1 MAILGQR
8 RIVASSVNDEI
19 RIAGIRFK
27 KGILTDTWVD
37 EETFMLINAEVSKG
51 NIIIFEYGTGE
62 GGGTTQPVDL
72 TELTDIRTDIRGNV
86 FESAVKRIENDYI
99 ELSNLF
105 MMPYMNKNYKYY
117 IGNKIVT
124 TDNTIKG
131 TSTRLNIRG
140 QITKEWLSRANLIE
154 FPEQVVDITECSY
167 ICKKDKLTIVKLDKG
182 FWGQESFVIPY
193 DKFSTGKLKVATT
206 YTLSF
211 KNIRNE
217 NLDCWFDFDLYFK
230 NSSGTE
236 KKIGSLR
243 FNTDSVTS
251 MNILTFSTP
260 VSLKDSSYAL
270 RLRVDESSSSFS
282 GREPFKGICE
292 LSLREGS
299 YFFDNIPDFVP
310 FANTT
315 YACLGE
321 DDDTD
326 GTDGYTITMR
336 TTSETGEVSL
346 SSVRLAEPL
355 RAMPDDLRFGEA
367 GYDYIQGDTVI
378 RNIGERE
385 YQEGDDSDSSVFTD
399 GKRTLYVRTERKIER
414 LSQPFNI
421 DTFDGVNTIEC
432 LNTLNPFFSLCVPV
446 GEQYTDID
454 KLKED
459 IEYLKQAILRLSN
472 ANAESMIRP
481 FTDSVLL
488 ELQTP
493 LKATL
498 SENMERTTIDSSLTM
513 RTYAVQNELLTGSI
527 PLGLEESVGVVTF
540 GGIDLL
546 GFSETIGTLQT
557 EVETTTETTPESTT
571 EGDETNGTSGE

>member
-37 EETFMLINAEVSKG
+37 EETFVLINAEVSKG

-62 GGGTTQPVDL
+62 GGGTAQPVDL

-124 TDNTIKG
+124 TNNTIKG

-140 QITKEWLSRANLIE
+140 QITKDWISRANLIE
-154 FPEQVVDITECSY
+154 FPTKTVNITECSY
-167 ICKKDKLTIVKLDKG
+167 SSEKDKLIIERIWKRFSG
-182 FWGQESFVIPY
+182 EESLLIGYNEFPI
-193 DKFSTGKLKVATT
+193 SKLKIATT
-206 YTLSF
+206 YTLSL
-211 KNIRNE
+211 KTVQNSRISHW
-217 NLDCWFDFDLYFK
+217 LDICLYSK
-230 NSSGTE
+230 DSSGTVS
-236 KKIGSLR
+236 KKGEIR
-243 FNTDSVTS
+243 FNTSDKTNYNSIS
-251 MNILTFSTP
+251 FSTP
-260 VSLKDSSYAL
+260 INLEGYSYAL
-270 RLRVDESSSSFS
+270 RLEADVSSGSFV
-282 GREPFKGICE
+282 GPEPYKGVCE
-292 LSLREGS
+292 LMLVEGKYGS
-299 YFFDNIPDFVP
+299 STLPDFVP
-310 FANTT
+310 YSNTK

-385 YQEGDDSDSSVFTD
+385 YQEGDDGDSSVFTD

-493 LKATL
+493 LKADI
-498 SENMERTTIDSSLTM
+498 SESMEKTTIDTSLTM
-513 RTYAVQNELLTGSI
+513 RTYAVQNELLTGNI
-527 PLGLEESVGVVTF
+527 PLGLEESIGTIMF

-546 GFSETIGTLQT
+546 GFSEIIEST
-557 EVETTTETTPESTT
+557 ETTTETTPESTT